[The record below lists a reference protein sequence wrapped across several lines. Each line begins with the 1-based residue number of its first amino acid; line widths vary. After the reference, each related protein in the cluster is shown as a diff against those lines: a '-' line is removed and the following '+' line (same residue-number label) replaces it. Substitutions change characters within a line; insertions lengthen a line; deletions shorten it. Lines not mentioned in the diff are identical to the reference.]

1 MVKRYVKLYRLG
13 GVRAFF
19 ALPKRRGGH
28 KLTAQVCQQA
38 QMLLNEG
45 PGGARGWPT
54 SWDSGKHSAQCDPG
68 RATVHNIK
76 QKYF

>member
-19 ALPKRRGGH
+19 ALPKRRAGH

-38 QMLLNEG
+38 QMLPNEG

-54 SWDSGKHSAQCDPG
+54 SWDSGKRTMRSGTGDWCK
-68 RATVHNIK
+68 T
-76 QKYF
+76 